1 MVAPPEEDVEGQV
14 GVEPPEGCGVH
25 VGCPGGGVK
34 YLPREPDPGSPWG
47 PQPPAKEDMT
57 YRHTQPRSKVRGVK
71 AGNEDIG
78 QLQVLRCLEVGL
90 GLAEF
95 L

>member
-1 MVAPPEEDVEGQV
+1 MVAPPEVLPEEDVEDQV

-47 PQPPAKEDMT
+47 PQPPIPCSAKEDMT
-57 YRHTQPRSKVRGVK
+57 YRHTQPRSKVRGIK

-78 QLQVLRCLEVGL
+78 
-90 GLAEF
+90 
-95 L
+95 